1 LIDINLLNRKGVYS
15 KSKKNKFTEIDEN
28 IDNLIDSSN
37 APKIIEDDFES
48 RHKSDNGKS
57 EISFFKKSLKFFVL
71 ILVAVGIFFYYQYF
85 IPIKHEIDSSRIKNL
100 IFYVLGNED
109 ISLNQVKVENDNFV
123 ITFDMSSSSFKNYK
137 TIIGNYFDDMN
148 KSNQFEYILSNGI
161 LKIKSSK
168 KVIFLN
174 DNFDQSVSSQEFES
188 ADITDI
194 DKVALQSVLD
204 SIFNINNKKL
214 INFNIIPSRD
224 HSYYYYNIS
233 LSK

>member
-1 LIDINLLNRKGVYS
+1 MIDINLLNRKGVYS

-37 APKIIEDDFES
+37 APKIIKDDFES